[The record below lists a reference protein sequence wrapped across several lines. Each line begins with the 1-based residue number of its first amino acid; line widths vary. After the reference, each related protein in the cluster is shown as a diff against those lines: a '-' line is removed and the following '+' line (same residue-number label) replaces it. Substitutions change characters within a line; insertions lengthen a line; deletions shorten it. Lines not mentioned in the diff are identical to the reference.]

1 MTHYSIVPR
10 DCIFVKNYGLLSYA
24 KCMNKNI
31 RPNISK
37 SLGGKYS
44 QNILDY
50 AKQSATDA
58 LKTASK
64 RAMQKTTRATV
75 DLSSNKMPIKKQKS

>member
-1 MTHYSIVPR
+1 MS
-10 DCIFVKNYGLLSYA
+10 
-24 KCMNKNI
+24 KNI

-44 QNILDY
+44 QIILDY

-64 RAMQKTTRATV
+64 RAMQKTTRATI
-75 DLSSNKMPIKKQKS
+75 DLISNKMPIKKQKPQELHHRIFQGQL